1 MSPFSLFKIM
11 PVWTR
16 GKDLMKIRL
25 LALGLWK
32 ILGLKSLYQWLFQI
46 PFLATA
52 CIGSFLIYE
61 EDALSRDMKMSFCVP
76 HCSSL
81 SNLFPML
88 SHRYK
93 RYPVHSSFL
102 TTFLQV
108 GLLWPRGY
116 TWKCGQVVP
125 DFSSTSVISKGFGIE
140 LCAFK
145 NLQSLE
151 ERQQWKINMWK
162 K

>member
-1 MSPFSLFKIM
+1 
-11 PVWTR
+11 
-16 GKDLMKIRL
+16 
-25 LALGLWK
+25 
-32 ILGLKSLYQWLFQI
+32 
-46 PFLATA
+46 
-52 CIGSFLIYE
+52 
-61 EDALSRDMKMSFCVP
+61 MSFCVP

-93 RYPVHSSFL
+93 RCPVHSSFL

-145 NLQSLE
+145 NLQSWRKGSSE
-151 ERQQWKINMWK
+151 KSTCGKIRPIIQDWLSVSVCFDIHCSCLGFFGGAASFQHVVYLSLSLSLLSTLPSCLFGTNISCMY
-162 K
+162 